1 MNISKTEL
9 KQEIGKALRAAF
21 SEPVIIMD
29 RRVNSH
35 VLMTYEH
42 YMDMLR
48 KLEEKEGKEERPATV
63 LEAPEQG

>member
-21 SEPVIIMD
+21 SDPVIIMD

-42 YMDMLR
+42 YMDMVR
-48 KLEEKEGKEERPATV
+48 KLEAREGNQETPRNDGGTS
-63 LEAPEQG
+63 EQG